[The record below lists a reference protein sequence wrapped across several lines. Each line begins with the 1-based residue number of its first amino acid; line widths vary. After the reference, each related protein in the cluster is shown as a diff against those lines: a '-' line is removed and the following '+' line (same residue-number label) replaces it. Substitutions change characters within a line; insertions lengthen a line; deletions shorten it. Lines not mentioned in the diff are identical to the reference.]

1 MSPRALLPVTLLLV
15 AAGCAHAPMVVKH
28 SYDFRTTA
36 LFKLPCDQVRA
47 KDAPVD
53 PLEIELVQC
62 NSTRM
67 VRMVENFLRIQE
79 SDPDRGVEGDSL
91 AEVRAKGFSI
101 YTDPTERRR
110 RPNTRPLYGN
120 DALAAAGMG
129 VSPPPL
135 QTPADVRAYTD
146 FMGQHYAEEYYERDL
161 RSVTD
166 RFCINSRDSHDM
178 GDDRTFVIV
187 WRNGHVYK
195 RVIKGGPIDN
205 PRQEKGFLI
214 CPSAFIVDTVT
225 GGLATAARGATGVK

>member
-1 MSPRALLPVTLLLV
+1 MSSRALLPVALLLV
-15 AAGCAHAPMVVKH
+15 AAGCAHAPVVVKH

-36 LFKLPCDQVRA
+36 LFKLPCDQVR
-47 KDAPVD
+47 KPDAPVD
-53 PLEIELVQC
+53 PLEIELVEC

-79 SDPDRGVEGDSL
+79 SDADRGIEGDTL
-91 AEVRAKGFSI
+91 TDVRAKGFTI
-101 YTDPTERRR
+101 YTDATERRR

-166 RFCINSRDSHDM
+166 RFCINSRDSRDM

-205 PRQEKGFLI
+205 PKQEKGFLI
-214 CPSAFIVDTVT
+214 CPSTFIVDTVT
-225 GGLATAARGATGVK
+225 GGLSTAARGMAGVK